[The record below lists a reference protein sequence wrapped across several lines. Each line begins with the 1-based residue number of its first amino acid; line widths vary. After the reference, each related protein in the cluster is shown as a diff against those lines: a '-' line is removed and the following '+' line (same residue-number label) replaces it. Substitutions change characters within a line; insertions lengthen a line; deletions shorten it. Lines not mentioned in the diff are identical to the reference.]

1 MTNQTT
7 LFLDVGTNDLRIEK
21 TASQIVK
28 SIMDLTTSLKN
39 YGNLVIVS
47 GIVTRFDN
55 LNNKATEVNKRLV
68 LMCAERNIPFI
79 SHSEIIDFSKLL
91 IEIKV

>member
-21 TASQIVK
+21 TASQIAK

-47 GIVTRFDN
+47 DIVLINSTTRQ
-55 LNNKATEVNKRLV
+55 
-68 LMCAERNIPFI
+68 P
-79 SHSEIIDFSKLL
+79 KLTSA
-91 IEIKV
+91 